1 MLAGYGVHYIFG
13 VPGGQTNA
21 LYDAVGARS
30 DLHHILMRD
39 ERSAAYAAVGYA
51 KISNKIGVCDAT
63 VGAGSTKL
71 TSGLAEA
78 YNSSIPVIAIISDV
92 ASDWVHLIGHGAAS
106 QGLNQKDMLRPISKG
121 VIRIPSQKRA
131 PELIRTAFRKAGTGR
146 CGPVVLE
153 IPHDV
158 FDEEYKGGSLDLS
171 TNESGGKFPSSRSRP
186 SPDEIEQAAELLLG
200 AKNPVI
206 IAGGGVLVS
215 QAQRELKEIAEF
227 LTVPV
232 VTTFSGKGAIPED
245 HPLALGVLG
254 RMGTKPAKEVAW
266 KADLVFL
273 IGFKSAQ
280 NSTFEWSF
288 PRQDQKV
295 IHLDVDA
302 SEIGKVFPTAG
313 SIIADAKVGLEEL
326 LKRLKERGRGGSY
339 PERESFRRTKEVKR
353 RLTEWKKSIDEEI
366 NPEREPIQPQRVVRE
381 INDLCGKDDILVC
394 DASFPSGW
402 GAIYFETVK
411 ERRCLF
417 PRGLASLGF
426 ALPTAIGVSLA
437 EKDKT
442 IVVLSGDGGFTYS
455 LSELA
460 TLRQHR
466 IRIISIVLN
475 NRCLAWIKWWQRL
488 HYNQGYQSAD
498 LIDLDFDR
506 IAKGFGLSGISI
518 KDSGELQAGLKKAW
532 GMAES
537 VVVDVKTEVWETPI
551 FSYREKLRSLSSKR
565 REMEC

>member
-1 MLAGYGVHYIFG
+1 MLAGYGVEYIFG

-51 KISNKIGVCDAT
+51 KISNRIGVCDAT

-92 ASDWVHLIGHGAAS
+92 ASNWANLTDHGAAS

-121 VIRIPSQKRA
+121 VIRIPSQRKV
-131 PELIRTAFRKAGTGR
+131 PGLIRTAFRKACTGR
-146 CGPVVLE
+146 CGPVVVE

-158 FDEEYKGGSLDLS
+158 FDKEYKGGWLDLS
-171 TNESGGKFPSSRSRP
+171 TDESGGKFPSSRP
-186 SPDEIEQAAELLLG
+186 CPDPDEIERAARLLLE
-200 AKNPVI
+200 AKDPVI
-206 IAGGGVLVS
+206 IGGGGVLIS

-227 LTVPV
+227 LAVPV
-232 VTTFSGKGAIPED
+232 ATTFSGKGAIPED
-245 HPLALGVLG
+245 HPSALGVLG
-254 RMGTKPAKEVAW
+254 HMGTKPAKEVAW

-273 IGFKSAQ
+273 IGFKSGQ
-280 NSTFEWSF
+280 NSTFNWSF
-288 PRQDQKV
+288 PRKDQKV
-295 IHLDVDA
+295 IHLDIDP

-313 SIIADAKVGLEEL
+313 SITADAKVGLEEL
-326 LKRLKERGRGGSY
+326 LQRLKERGRGGSY
-339 PERESFRRTKEVKR
+339 SQRERFGRIEEVKR
-353 RLTEWKKSIDEEI
+353 RLAEWKKLIDEEI
-366 NPEREPIQPQRVVRE
+366 DPEKEPIQPQRVVRE
-381 INDLCGKDDILVC
+381 INDLCAKDDILVC

-402 GAIYFETVK
+402 GAVYFEAARQ
-411 ERRCLF
+411 RRCLF
-417 PRGLASLGF
+417 PRGLAGLGF
-426 ALPTAIGVSLA
+426 ALPTAIGVSFA

-460 TLRQHR
+460 TLRQHG

-498 LIDLDFDR
+498 LIDLDFDK
-506 IAKGFGLSGISI
+506 IAQGFGLSGISV

-532 GMAES
+532 GMSES

-551 FSYREKLRSLSSKR
+551 LSYREKLQSLSSKQGG
-565 REMEC
+565 M